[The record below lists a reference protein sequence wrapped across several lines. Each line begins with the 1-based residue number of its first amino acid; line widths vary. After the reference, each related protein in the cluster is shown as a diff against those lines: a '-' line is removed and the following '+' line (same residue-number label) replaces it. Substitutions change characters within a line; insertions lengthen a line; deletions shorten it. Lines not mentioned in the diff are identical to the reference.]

1 VSGAAGGGRPGRSG
15 PGGRG
20 GPGRPSGRGWHGIS
34 FSRRELRDLGIAWLA
49 LGVAFTLFIDRALV
63 DLVARGARSP
73 ATLALALAVSL
84 ATVGVAFL
92 LHELAH
98 KVVAVRFGQVAAFQ
112 ADYGMLFLAVMSALA
127 GFLFAAPGAVV
138 HRGRITARE
147 NGLIALAGPLVNV
160 GLAAVFLPLF
170 LFGPGL
176 VGLVGGRGLTIN
188 LLLAGFNM
196 IPYGPLDGRKVLRW
210 SKPVYV
216 AVAVPTVLLA
226 LYALV
231 GLGL

>member
-1 VSGAAGGGRPGRSG
+1 M
-15 PGGRG
+15 
-20 GPGRPSGRGWHGIS
+20 S
-34 FSRRELRDLGIAWLA
+34 FSRRELRDLLVAWLA
-49 LGVAFTLFIDRALV
+49 LGVAFTVFIDPTLTGAL
-63 DLVARGARSP
+63 LRGNIVLSALG
-73 ATLALALAVSL
+73 LALGMSL

-98 KVVAVRFGQVAAFQ
+98 KVVAVRFGQVAAFR
-112 ADYGMLFLAVMSALA
+112 ADYGMLFLAIMSAFA

-147 NGLIALAGPLVNV
+147 NGLIALAGPVTNL
-160 GLAAVFLPLF
+160 GLAAVFIPLWQ
-170 LFGPGL
+170 FGPGL
-176 VGLVGGRGLTIN
+176 LTDLGRLGLSIN

-196 IPYGPLDGRKVLRW
+196 IPYGPLDGRKVIRW

-216 AVAVPTVLLA
+216 AVAVPSVLLA
-226 LYALV
+226 LFALL

>member
-1 VSGAAGGGRPGRSG
+1 M
-15 PGGRG
+15 
-20 GPGRPSGRGWHGIS
+20 S
-34 FSRRELRDLGIAWLA
+34 FSRSELRDLGIAWLA

-63 DLVARGARSP
+63 DLVARGARPP
-73 ATLALALAVSL
+73 AALALALAVSL

-98 KVVAVRFGQVAAFQ
+98 KVVAVRFGQVAAFK

-147 NGLIALAGPLVNV
+147 NGLIALAGPVTNV

-170 LFGPGL
+170 LLDLPGL
-176 VGLVGGRGLTIN
+176 LGLIGGRGLSIN

-216 AVAVPTVLLA
+216 ATAVPTVLLA

>member
-1 VSGAAGGGRPGRSG
+1 MSRSAPGGRQPGR
-15 PGGRG
+15 GGRG
-20 GPGRPSGRGWHGIS
+20 GIT
-34 FSRRELRDLGIAWLA
+34 FSKRELRDLAVAWLA
-49 LGVAFTLFIDRALV
+49 LGAAFTVFIDRSIAEAAMRGTV
-63 DLVARGARSP
+63 DPSTA
-73 ATLALALAVSL
+73 ALALGVSL

-98 KVVAVRFGQVAAFQ
+98 KVVAVRFGQVAAFK
-112 ADYGMLFLAVMSALA
+112 ADYGMLFLAVMSAFA

-147 NGLIALAGPLVNV
+147 NGLIALAGPVTNI
-160 GLAAVFLPLF
+160 GLAAVFLPLM

-176 VGLVGGRGLTIN
+176 LGLVGQRGVSIN

-196 IPYGPLDGRKVLRW
+196 IPYGPLDGKKVVGW
-210 SKPVYV
+210 SKSVYL
-216 AVAVPTVLLA
+216 AVAVPSVLLA
-226 LYALV
+226 VFALF

>member
-1 VSGAAGGGRPGRSG
+1 VSRSSAGGRQAGRRGRG
-15 PGGRG
+15 GGRG
-20 GPGRPSGRGWHGIS
+20 GIS
-34 FSRRELRDLGIAWLA
+34 FSKRELRDLAVAWVALGAAFTIFIDRSIAEAAMRGTVDPSTAALA
-49 LGVAFTLFIDRALV
+49 LG
-63 DLVARGARSP
+63 
-73 ATLALALAVSL
+73 VSL

-98 KVVAVRFGQVAAFQ
+98 KVVAVRFGQVAAFK

-147 NGLIALAGPLVNV
+147 NGLIALAGPVTNI
-160 GLAAVFLPLF
+160 GLAAVFLPLM

-176 VGLVGGRGLTIN
+176 LGLVGQRGVSIN

-196 IPYGPLDGRKVLRW
+196 IPYGPLDGKKVVGW
-210 SKPVYV
+210 SKSVYL
-216 AVAVPTVLLA
+216 AVAVPSVLLA
-226 LYALV
+226 VFALF

>member
-1 VSGAAGGGRPGRSG
+1 MSRSPAGGRSGRSGGGPGGGPG

-20 GPGRPSGRGWHGIS
+20 GIS
-34 FSRRELRDLGIAWLA
+34 FSTRELRDLAVAWLA
-49 LGVAFTLFIDRALV
+49 LGVAFTIFIDRSIADAAL
-63 DLVARGARSP
+63 RGAIMPS
-73 ATLALALAVSL
+73 TLALALGVSL

-147 NGLIALAGPLVNV
+147 NGLIALAGPVTNI
-160 GLAAVFLPLF
+160 GLAAVFLPVM

-176 VGLVGGRGLTIN
+176 LGLVGSRGVSIN

-196 IPYGPLDGRKVLRW
+196 IPYGPLDGRKVFRW

-216 AVAVPTVLLA
+216 AVAVPSVLLA
-226 LYALV
+226 VFALF